1 MKNARQINDYKREAD
16 YSYSM
21 KSFSGN
27 GFLLVGDAARFV
39 DPIFSSGVSVA
50 MHSAKFASE
59 AISKDLENGNVSETA
74 FAAYD
79 KRLRGGVEIWYEFIR
94 LYYKLLP
101 LFTRFIQ
108 SKKYRLGLLQL
119 LQGDVYDHDEV
130 PAVLP
135 AMRQY
140 IDVVERADSHIW
152 KKDLS
157 DIPID

>member
-59 AISKDLENGNVSETA
+59 AISKALENGNVSE
-74 FAAYD
+74 
-79 KRLRGGVEIWYEFIR
+79 
-94 LYYKLLP
+94 LP
-101 LFTRFIQ
+101 SRPMT
-108 SKKYRLGLLQL
+108 SG
-119 LQGDVYDHDEV
+119 
-130 PAVLP
+130 
-135 AMRQY
+135 
-140 IDVVERADSHIW
+140 
-152 KKDLS
+152 
-157 DIPID
+157 